1 MIVAELMPV
10 ATAEKKGLMSPSLFK
25 LLPKYAMFT
34 SKEAIY
40 QILLIPENSNYL
52 LEVSTESVEGVM
64 NVAHISIWRHA
75 NSGNILKGKINNL
88 TGNINA
94 YIGNNTLFVKVSYYT
109 YVSAREIMKGANP
122 NIKIVDIDESTLTKL
137 Q

>member
-1 MIVAELMPV
+1 M
-10 ATAEKKGLMSPSLFK
+10 ATAEKKGLMSSSLFE
-25 LLPKYAMFT
+25 LLPKYARST
-34 SKEAIY
+34 SEYGIY
-40 QILLIPENSNYL
+40 QILLISESSNYL

-64 NVAHISIWRHA
+64 NVAHISIWRHV
-75 NSGNILKGKINNL
+75 NSGNILKGRINNL

-94 YIGNNTLFVKVSYYT
+94 YIGNDTLFVKVPDYT
-109 YVSAREIMKGANP
+109 YVSARELIKGANL

>member
-1 MIVAELMPV
+1 MAELIGT

-40 QILLIPENSNYL
+40 QILLIPESSNYL

-64 NVAHISIWRHA
+64 NVAHISIWRHT
-75 NSGNILKGKINNL
+75 NTGNILKGKINNL

-94 YIGNNTLFVKVSYYT
+94 YIGNNTLFVKVPYYT
-109 YVSAREIMKGANP
+109 YVSAREIMKGANL

>member
-1 MIVAELMPV
+1 MPV
-10 ATAEKKGLMSPSLFK
+10 ATAEKKGLMSTSLFN

-34 SKEAIY
+34 NKEAIY
-40 QILLIPENSNYL
+40 QILLISESSNYL

-64 NVAHISIWRHA
+64 NVAHISIWRHT

-94 YIGNNTLFVKVSYYT
+94 YIGNNTLFVKVPYYT
-109 YVSAREIMKGANP
+109 YVSAREIMKGANL